1 MSDRE
6 RPDESAH
13 QNPFDRL
20 GLDPSLSPSQ
30 LTERLQRMAER
41 LTPEKRDE
49 VRAIW
54 RELTLKDSERI
65 KLAFFAHPGS
75 SESVETLRRQIP
87 PARAR
92 DLGEST
98 PDDEGIFEARV
109 FDALL
114 EFGDSNNPGGLQID
128 ENLQP
133 DAGFISIKSEGL
145 AADKD

>member
-1 MSDRE
+1 MSEHD
-6 RPDESAH
+6 RPDNPPR

-20 GLDPSLSPSQ
+20 GLDPGLSAAQ

-75 SESVETLRRQIP
+75 SETIDELRRQVP
-87 PARAR
+87 PLAAQRP
-92 DLGEST
+92 GEVA
-98 PDDEGIFEARV
+98 GNFEATV

-114 EFGDSNNPGGLQID
+114 EFGHSNHAGGLQMD
-128 ENLQP
+128 PNLRP
-133 DAGFISIKSEGL
+133 DAGFMRIRCEGL
-145 AADKD
+145 KP

>member
-1 MSDRE
+1 MSEHDRPNNPA
-6 RPDESAH
+6 R

-20 GLDPSLSPSQ
+20 GLDPSLSAAQ

-75 SESVETLRRQIP
+75 SESIDELRRKVAPAPPQI
-87 PARAR
+87 A
-92 DLGEST
+92 GE
-98 PDDEGIFEARV
+98 DEANFEATV

-114 EFGDSNNPGGLQID
+114 EFGDSNQPGGLQID
-128 ENLQP
+128 ESLLP
-133 DAGFISIKSEGL
+133 DAGFMRIRSEGL
-145 AADKD
+145 KP